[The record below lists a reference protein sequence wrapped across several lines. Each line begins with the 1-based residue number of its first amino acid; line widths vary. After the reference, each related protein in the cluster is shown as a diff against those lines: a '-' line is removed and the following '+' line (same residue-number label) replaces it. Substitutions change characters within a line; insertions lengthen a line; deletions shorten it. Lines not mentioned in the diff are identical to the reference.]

1 MEAEEEYMK
10 EQGDELAGR
19 VKGYPRGGGE
29 GNRGLILQGWTYR
42 ELPADLGRIRW

>member
-1 MEAEEEYMK
+1 VPF
-10 EQGDELAGR
+10 GFVLVR
-19 VKGYPRGGGE
+19 VRVRE